1 MERIW
6 KKIIRRRRF
15 SLWTIPAFL
24 LWLVSL
30 VYRLIIRIRTK
41 EITPEIKCSVPV
53 ISVGNITVG
62 GTGKTPLVAMLADR
76 LMKEGVR
83 VGIVSIGYKRQSEES
98 FIEEGYKV
106 QQMATADTG
115 DEVKHLAYLLPDAV
129 FSVHEEKSI
138 AAQLLDEQ
146 KLVDV
151 IIVDDGFQHRKLHR
165 DLDIV
170 AYDAAIKKRYLKPFP
185 YGLMREPH
193 RALRRAD
200 IIILTRIKFAYDIFA
215 LQKKIKRYAPNAI
228 HYNARFDANQI
239 IGKDQIWPVKYLED
253 KSVFLFAG
261 IGNFKMLK
269 KQVFAL
275 CTDLD
280 YAMELSDHQQ
290 YDQELLEHIKKKAD
304 EFDSDL
310 ILTTGKDWVK
320 LENFDFGRE
329 IYYLDQNIDLDP
341 GEEKLLNYIIDKFN
355 LKQQA
360 Q

>member
-6 KKIIRRRRF
+6 KKIIRRKRF
-15 SLWTIPAFL
+15 SLWAIPALF
-24 LWLVSL
+24 LWLFSWL
-30 VYRLIIRIRTK
+30 YRLGQTIRDK
-41 EITPEIKCSVPV
+41 SVKVEVKCSVPV
-53 ISVGNITVG
+53 ISIGNITVG
-62 GTGKTPLVAMLADR
+62 GTGKTPLTAMLAD
-76 LMKEGVR
+76 LLLKEGFK
-83 VGIVSIGYKRQSEES
+83 VGIVSRGYKRQSEDS

-106 QQMATADTG
+106 QQMATEITG
-115 DEVKHLAYLLPDAV
+115 DEVKHLAELLPEAI
-129 FSVHEEKSI
+129 FSVHAEKAI
-138 AAQLLDEQ
+138 AAKNLDDQ
-146 KLVDV
+146 NLVDI

-170 AYDAAIKKRYLKPFP
+170 AYDAAIKKRHLKMFPF
-185 YGLMREPH
+185 GLLRESH
-193 RALRRAD
+193 RALKRAD
-200 IIILTRIKFAYDIFA
+200 IIILTRIKFAYDLFT
-215 LQKKIKRYAPNAI
+215 LQNKIKKMAPKAM
-228 HYNARFDANQI
+228 HYNARFDATRI
-239 IGKDQIWPVKYLED
+239 ISHEQIWPVKYLED

-280 YAMELSDHQQ
+280 YAMELSDHQEYNETLLNEIREKARQ
-290 YDQELLEHIKKKAD
+290 Y
-304 EFDSDL
+304 DSDL

-355 LKQQA
+355 LKRQA
-360 Q
+360 S